1 MKTKIAVTGGC
12 GYIGSHTIVDLLQNG
27 YDVICLD
34 SLVNSREDVLK
45 GVMQITGKEVRNY
58 KIDLSD
64 ASSWHVLADEFQD
77 VSGIIHFAALK
88 AVGESV
94 QHPLRYYDNNL
105 NALLTV
111 FKWMDA
117 AKIPNLIFSSS
128 CTVYGERCS
137 LPVRETQEFGL
148 TRSPYGKTK
157 QMGEWMMMDY
167 LFSSSKRGISLR
179 YFNPAGAHESA
190 LIGEDPCNAA
200 LNLVPVITETAI
212 GKRKSLTVF
221 GNDYPTRDGSCIRDY
236 VHIMDLARA
245 HTLAVEYLLRDKL
258 SGSFDAFNLGIGK
271 GLSVLEMIHAF
282 EKTTS
287 QKLNYQI
294 GPRRPGD
301 IPEIWADT
309 SKAENQL
316 NWKAERGVEEIMRSA
331 WEWELGGRG

>member
-34 SLVNSREDVLK
+34 SLVNSHEKVLIGIEK
-45 GVMQITGKEVRNY
+45 ITGHKVRNY
-58 KIDLSD
+58 AIDLAD
-64 ASSWHVLADEFQD
+64 AKVVKTLSEEFKD
-77 VSGIIHFAALK
+77 VSGVIHFAALK

-94 QHPLRYYDNNL
+94 QQPLRYYDNNL

-117 AKIPNLIFSSS
+117 SKIPNLIFSSS
-128 CTVYGERCS
+128 CTVYGDQCS
-137 LPVRETQEFGL
+137 LPVKETQAFGISQ
-148 TRSPYGKTK
+148 SPYGKTK
-157 QMGEWMMMDY
+157 QMGEWMMMDF
-167 LFSSSKRGISLR
+167 LAASQKQGISLR

-190 LIGEDPCNAA
+190 WIGEDSRNPA

-212 GKRKSLTVF
+212 GKRESLTVF

-245 HTLAVEYLLRDKL
+245 HTLALKYILQGKM
-258 SGSFDAFNLGIGK
+258 SGNFDAFNLGIGQ

-282 EKTTS
+282 EKITG
-287 QKLNYQI
+287 QKLNYQM

-309 SKAENQL
+309 SKAENL
-316 NWKAERGVEEIMRSA
+316 LHWKAERGVEEIMRSS
-331 WEWELGGRG
+331 WEWGMIVDS